1 MSKKYTIGLDYGSL
15 SGRGVLVD
23 VANGSVL
30 CEAVLE
36 YPHVFLNAM
45 PDGTALEGEWVLQ
58 HPQDYL
64 QVLYT
69 VVPKLLADSGIRPE
83 QVVGI
88 CLDST
93 ASTVVPLRDGKPLC
107 LEPEFE
113 NHPHAWVKLW
123 KHHGAKPQAEMIQQV
138 CREQGRPYPQW
149 YGGIISQECLLSKV
163 LETFCRDRAVF
174 DAADC
179 FVEMGDYLTS
189 LLAGRPAFAISMLSA
204 KAFWC
209 KETGYPDND
218 FFTAI
223 HPDLKDLPKRKL
235 MDRFP
240 DAVCGYPGERAGVL
254 CEEMAKKLGLCPG
267 IAVGFPQMDAY
278 AAVPALGIAEPEVM
292 MLMAGTST
300 AELLLSREF
309 AMVEGVTACLP
320 DTFYQGLWGY
330 ASGQASVG
338 DCFQWFVDNC
348 VPESYAKAA
357 REKGVSLHTYL
368 TDLAAP
374 LEIGA
379 TGLVALD
386 WFNGNKSIL
395 ADSRLSGMILGL
407 TIHTKPEHIY
417 RALLEATAFGCRE
430 ILEAYTA
437 VGVPIREIVV
447 CGGIANKNPFMM
459 QMYADVLGKPIRVS
473 RNTQAAALGAA
484 IMAAAA
490 AEGVKLEAAVDRMAD
505 RESKLYLPD
514 PARQAAYETLYR
526 EYARLHDYFGRGEN
540 PIMAHLTNRK
550 MQISQ

>member
-1 MSKKYTIGLDYGSL
+1 
-15 SGRGVLVD
+15 
-23 VANGSVL
+23 
-30 CEAVLE
+30 
-36 YPHVFLNAM
+36 
-45 PDGTALEGEWVLQ
+45 
-58 HPQDYL
+58 
-64 QVLYT
+64 
-69 VVPKLLADSGIRPE
+69 
-83 QVVGI
+83 
-88 CLDST
+88 
-93 ASTVVPLRDGKPLC
+93 
-107 LEPEFE
+107 
-113 NHPHAWVKLW
+113 
-123 KHHGAKPQAEMIQQV
+123 MIQQV

-163 LETFCRDRAVF
+163 LETFFRDRAVF

-179 FVEMGDYLTS
+179 FMEMGDYLTS
-189 LLAGRPAFAISMLSA
+189 LLTGKPVFAASMLSA

-209 KETGYPDND
+209 KESGYPDNA

-223 HPDLKDLPKRKL
+223 HPDLEDLPKKKL
-235 MDRFP
+235 MDRFS
-240 DAVCGYPGERAGVL
+240 DASYGYPGERAGVL
-254 CEEMAKKLGLCPG
+254 CEEMAGKLGLCPG
-267 IAVGFPQMDAY
+267 IAVAFPQMDAY
-278 AAVPALGIAEPEVM
+278 AAVPALGIAEPEIM

-320 DTFYQGLWGY
+320 DTFYKGLWGY

-338 DCFQWFVDNC
+338 DCFQWYVDNC

-374 LEIGA
+374 LAIGA
-379 TGLVALD
+379 TGLIALD

-395 ADSRLSGMILGL
+395 ADSRLSGMILGM

-437 VGVPIREIVV
+437 VGVPIREIVA

-490 AEGVKLEAAVDRMAD
+490 AEEADLRNVVDRMAD

-514 PARQAAYETLYR
+514 PARQAAYEKLYR

-540 PIMAHLTNRK
+540 PIMAHLTNLK
-550 MQISQ
+550 LQISQ

>member
-23 VANGSVL
+23 VADGTVL

-36 YPHVFLNAM
+36 YPHVFLSAM

-69 VVPKLLADSGIRPE
+69 VVPKLLADSGIAPE

-88 CLDST
+88 CLDCT
-93 ASTVVPLRDGKPLC
+93 ASTVLPLRGGKPLC
-107 LEPEFE
+107 MEPEFE

-123 KHHGAKPQAEMIQQV
+123 KHHGAKPQAERIQQV
-138 CREQGRPYPQW
+138 CEEQGLAYPDW
-149 YGGIISQECLLSKV
+149 YGGVISQECLLAKV
-163 LETFCRDRAVF
+163 LETFFRDRAVF
-174 DAADC
+174 DAADH
-179 FVEMGDYLTS
+179 FLEMGDYLTG
-189 LLAGRPAFAISMLSA
+189 LLTGKPVFAASMLSA
-204 KAFWC
+204 KAFWS
-209 KETGYPDND
+209 KGSGYPNND

-223 HPDLKDLPKRKL
+223 HPDLQDLPRRKL
-235 MDRFP
+235 MDSFP
-240 DAVCGYPGERAGVL
+240 DAVYGYPGDKAGTL
-254 CEEMAKKLGLCPG
+254 CEEMAHKLGLCPG

-278 AAVPALGIAEPEVM
+278 AAMPALGIAEPEVM

-300 AELLLSREF
+300 AELLLSRKF

-320 DTFYQGLWGY
+320 DTFYKGLWGY
-330 ASGQASVG
+330 GSGQASVG

-368 TDLAAP
+368 TDLASG
-374 LEIGA
+374 LQIGA

-430 ILEAYTA
+430 ILEAFTA
-437 VGVPIREIVV
+437 AGVPIREIVA

-484 IMAAAA
+484 IMAASAA
-490 AEGVKLEAAVDRMAD
+490 GEGDIRQAVERMAD
-505 RESKLYLPD
+505 RESRLYTPD

-540 PIMAHLTNRK
+540 PIMEHLTNLK
-550 MQISQ
+550 IQIAQ